1 MSNLRRSPLHSARGV
16 ASTVLHRIATEGAY
30 ASRALDAELVQA
42 NLEERDARL
51 ATEIVYGSLR
61 TLPVLDARIDQQLSR
76 GRPDPFVL
84 ATLRSATYQALYLSR
99 VPDHAIVQES
109 VNLVKWKRGE
119 GMGRMTNAVLRR
131 IVESRSSQGA
141 LSNDRLHVPEW
152 VDQSLE
158 KGLGRERTDAFLNLP
173 GGVPPLALRLRSSG
187 NAAADREALLAEL
200 QAGAKGARLAPSALV
215 ADTLL
220 AWGVGDPRKL
230 PGFAEGRFVVQDEGA
245 NWVGQLVGAKAGE
258 RILDTCAGRGGKTLQ
273 LVEAVGPGGHV
284 TAADLHARK
293 LEQLEAEIARLNLPK
308 DSVSTEAID
317 FSVGDGG
324 LSPGFDRVLVDAPCT
339 GLGTL
344 RRRPEILLRLTPR
357 DPARLAD
364 LQLGILRRARSL
376 VRPGGILVFAVCSA
390 SREEGLG
397 VPERLEARDPGI
409 RRLTNSVE
417 SVALSPDNDGVF
429 RVGPWLGVEGAVP
442 DVYQVVRWEVL
453 DSGDAGV

>member
-1 MSNLRRSPLHSARGV
+1 MSISRRSPFASARGV

-42 NLEERDARL
+42 RLEERDARL

-76 GRPDPFVL
+76 GRPDPYVL

-109 VNLVKWKRGE
+109 VNLVKHKRGE

-131 IVESRSSQGA
+131 IVESRSKEA
-141 LSNDRLHVPEW
+141 LPNDKLHVPDWIE
-152 VDQSLE
+152 QSLVT
-158 KGLGRERTDAFLNLP
+158 GLGRERTDAFLNLP
-173 GGVPPLALRLRSSG
+173 GGVPPLALRVRKGPLELE
-187 NAAADREALLAEL
+187 AACESLREALSEASP
-200 QAGAKGARLAPSALV
+200 GARIERSVLAS
-215 ADTLL
+215 DTLL

-230 PGFAEGRFVVQDEGA
+230 PGYAEGRFVVQDEGA
-245 NWVGQLVGAKAGE
+245 NLIGQLVGAKPAE

-273 LVEAVGPGGHV
+273 LLEAVGPSGHV
-284 TAADLHARK
+284 TATDLHARK
-293 LEQLEAEIARLNLPK
+293 LSQLEAEVRRLGLPP
-308 DSVSTEAID
+308 DTSSTETID

-324 LSPGFDRVLVDAPCT
+324 ISPGFDRVLVDAPCT

-344 RRRPEILLRLTPR
+344 RRRPEILLRLVPR

-364 LQLGILRRARSL
+364 LQLGILRRARKL

-390 SREEGLG
+390 SREEGYG
-397 VPERLEARDPGI
+397 VLERLEARDSGI

-417 SVALSPDNDGVF
+417 SVPLTPDNDGVF
-429 RVGPWLGVEGAVP
+429 RVGPWLGAAGALP